1 MAVTSALVSSLN
13 KISLLSTRIRA
24 SQAFS
29 GAPYVI
35 VSMNAVSRNAVSRLV
50 VSDRD
55 ACIAQSSI
63 VPFALAA
70 MADSVSSRTFLA
82 RVCAFTTLSAGF

>member
-1 MAVTSALVSSLN
+1 MTSTPVSSLN

-24 SQAFS
+24 IQAFS
-29 GAPYVI
+29 GAPDVI

-55 ACIAQSSI
+55 AC
-63 VPFALAA
+63 FE
-70 MADSVSSRTFLA
+70 
-82 RVCAFTTLSAGF
+82 